1 MKEKETKYEDAMQE
15 LNQIL
20 EEIDNQEIK
29 IDELVKKV
37 RRGAELIKTCK
48 KKLTEIETEVSTV
61 LDDLE
66 QSFQTENKDE
76 KE

>member
-1 MKEKETKYEDAMQE
+1 MKEIKYEEAMNE

-20 EEIDNQEIK
+20 EEVDNQEIK

-37 RRGAELIKTCK
+37 RRGAELIKFCK
-48 KKLTEIETEVSTV
+48 KKLTEIEMEVTDV

-66 QSFQTENKDE
+66 KSFD
-76 KE
+76 KEDDQKE

>member
-1 MKEKETKYEDAMQE
+1 MKEIKYEDAMNE

-20 EEIDNQEIK
+20 EEIDNQDIK
-29 IDELVKKV
+29 IDDLVKKV
-37 RRGAELIKTCK
+37 KRGAELVTFCK
-48 KKLTEIETEVSTV
+48 KKLTEIEMEVNNV

-66 QSFQTENKDE
+66 KSFDQKEAEE

>member
-1 MKEKETKYEDAMQE
+1 MKEKETKYEDAMLE
-15 LNQIL
+15 LNRIL

-48 KKLTEIETEVSTV
+48 KKLTEIETEVTTV

-66 QSFQTENKDE
+66 QSFQSEDKGE

>member
-1 MKEKETKYEDAMQE
+1 MKEIKYEDAMNE

-29 IDELVKKV
+29 IDDLVKKV
-37 RRGAELIKTCK
+37 KRGAEIITFCK
-48 KKLTEIETEVSTV
+48 KKLTEIEMEVNNV

-66 QSFQTENKDE
+66 KSFDRKEDEE